1 MLKEYLFSK
10 RYERLKYGDSSFNVS
25 YRVNQHKVSVDIF
38 DIIFNKVQL
47 SLRLDTTYTTF
58 WMNPKTGNY
67 VRYEYWT
74 FNEETSLE

>member
-10 RYERLKYGDSSFNVS
+10 RYEYINYRDLPTNVS

-47 SLRLDTTYTTF
+47 SLPLDTTYKTF
-58 WMNPKTGNY
+58 WKNHKTGNY
-67 VRYEYWT
+67 VQYEYWT
-74 FNEETSLE
+74 FNEEAYDD